1 MANRNAKIRKYS
13 DFILNFLYFVSV
25 YIVSIVY
32 DYANNYIILN
42 NHEVMRQ
49 VVMCVTKGY
58 LMLVPFITI
67 VLISWNENSLFDAI
81 IDSFISFNA
90 SYIICTFSFIYLDSL
105 SMKIIG

>member
-1 MANRNAKIRKYS
+1 MANRNANTRKYS

-25 YIVSIVY
+25 YFVSIIY

-67 VLISWNENSLFDAI
+67 VLISCN
-81 IDSFISFNA
+81 
-90 SYIICTFSFIYLDSL
+90 
-105 SMKIIG
+105 